1 MVDKTGDYAAPD
13 VTCYIRLVDG
23 KVQRKLKRPMIIGV
37 NVNVGLTGN
46 TKEKDAPVSRGHGC
60 EDENT
65 TVLSDPKRVSG
76 S

>member
-1 MVDKTGDYAAPD
+1 
-13 VTCYIRLVDG
+13 
-23 KVQRKLKRPMIIGV
+23 MIIGV

-46 TKEKDAPVSRGHGC
+46 TKEKDTPVSRGHGC

-65 TVLSDPKRVSG
+65 TILSDSKRVSG